1 MYVDVCV
8 FFFKVNPGNCRKYPL
23 VSHWESSLDIQQNG
37 MGLLWLF
44 LATLQKIASQRAC
57 LSTCSIKIH
66 SPHATANTVGLVPVC
81 HAARWDSGSL
91 CMAVFFSDRSRS
103 CRSTYTWM
111 KTPQWGFFF
120 FPAACICTTVQPSWA
135 PGGGHMEGKGLS
147 SKGKLVTP
155 EIFTLWI
162 NLHQINAATH
172 W

>member
-1 MYVDVCV
+1 
-8 FFFKVNPGNCRKYPL
+8 
-23 VSHWESSLDIQQNG
+23 
-37 MGLLWLF
+37 MGLLLLF
-44 LATLQKIASQRAC
+44 LATLQKTASRRGEKCSLISQTAC
-57 LSTCSIKIH
+57 LSACSIKIH

-103 CRSTYTWM
+103 CRSTYTGM
-111 KTPQWGFFF
+111 KTPRGGGGGF
-120 FPAACICTTVQPSWA
+120 ACICTAVQPSWA

-147 SKGKLVTP
+147 SKGKLVTA